1 MTSTSNSWRASVR
14 SWNMMLKTRTRLG
27 VCSLKVYSRI
37 LCYIITYHCT
47 GGNVSLLERRQAAA
61 RQRPSRRLSQLAA
74 VPAPHMRLHRQLQSR
89 WPQTRANRQ
98 GHVQGAGPHVR
109 TLQGWWHW
117 ALEMAKAT
125 NIRQPSGRLPIL
137 IEMAAKPAAPRPR
150 RWPRRG
156 PRRPLL
162 LLWSLLLLLSG
173 WIWISLLLA
182 QPEVA
187 EVAPSL

>member
-1 MTSTSNSWRASVR
+1 MKNMRTSGRDSVSSR
-14 SWNMMLKTRTRLG
+14 SRTRLG

-74 VPAPHMRLHRQLQSR
+74 VPAPHMRLHRQLES
-89 WPQTRANRQ
+89 
-98 GHVQGAGPHVR
+98 HVHGAGPHVR
-109 TLQGWWHW
+109 TLQWWWHW

-125 NIRQPSGRLPIL
+125 NIRQPSGQLPVL

-162 LLWSLLLLLSG
+162 LLLLLLL
-173 WIWISLLLA
+173 L
-182 QPEVA
+182 
-187 EVAPSL
+187 